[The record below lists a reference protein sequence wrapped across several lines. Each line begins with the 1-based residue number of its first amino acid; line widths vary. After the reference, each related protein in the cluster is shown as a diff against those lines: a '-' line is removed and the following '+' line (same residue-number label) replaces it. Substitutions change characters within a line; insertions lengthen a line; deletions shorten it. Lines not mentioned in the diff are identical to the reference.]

1 MESSRGLVDER
12 DAPISCVLGEEWL
25 SLPGW
30 RLTLLGMRG
39 GRGQDVTGQGE
50 AGEVRGGGHPHPPLT
65 TPPTPA
71 AQHPPPVGSAGLVGR
86 RGGCWRARRHKCRR
100 EAGAAGGARQ
110 ARKAVLGAVPVWPA
124 AGGGPG

>member
-50 AGEVRGGGHPHPPLT
+50 AGEVRGGGHPHQPLT
-65 TPPTPA
+65 TPPTPRSA
-71 AQHPPPVGSAGLVGR
+71 ASTTRRVGR
-86 RGGCWRARRHKCRR
+86 AGGQARRVLARTPSQMQEGSWGRGWRASS
-100 EAGAAGGARQ
+100 A
-110 ARKAVLGAVPVWPA
+110 
-124 AGGGPG
+124 